1 MMMNK
6 KTGKAG
12 TSKSHKS
19 AEGGAKFAKNSAKSG
34 KAGAKSVKNSAK
46 SAKNGAKSVKNSD
59 KSDKAGTKTGRA
71 VKNGTKSTKAIA
83 KPIKNSA
90 RPDNVETKSSK
101 SRCGVSS
108 KCGGCQF
115 IDMPYKQQL
124 KVKHDRL
131 EGLIGKYCE
140 VGEFIGMENPDHY
153 RCKVHAVFTHDRK
166 GNPLSGI
173 YQEGSHKVVPVD
185 ACLLEDKKA
194 DDIIATIR
202 GMLRSFKIKT
212 YDEDYGQGLLRH
224 VLIRVG
230 KNSGQ
235 IMVILVLTSPILPSK
250 NNFVKALL
258 KAHPEITTIVHNVN
272 DKHTS
277 MILGDQEKVIYG
289 KGYITDT
296 VCGMEFKI
304 SPKSFYQVNP
314 VQTEKMYSK
323 AIELAHLDGSEE
335 ALDCYSGVG
344 TIGIIAS
351 PHVKHVTSVEINGD
365 AVRDAIWNAKNNGI
379 ENVTFYKND
388 ATRFMQQMADSGDRV
403 DVVFMDP
410 PRSGATEEFLNSLF
424 ILYPKK
430 VVYISCGP
438 DSLARDLGIMTKNG
452 YKVTDCVPVDMFCHT
467 RSIETI
473 VLLKRAD
480 IN

>member
-1 MMMNK
+1 MAEK
-6 KTGKAG
+6 KVTA
-12 TSKSHKS
+12 
-19 AEGGAKFAKNSAKSG
+19 N
-34 KAGAKSVKNSAK
+34 
-46 SAKNGAKSVKNSD
+46 
-59 KSDKAGTKTGRA
+59 
-71 VKNGTKSTKAIA
+71 KSTNKRTPGK
-83 KPIKNSA
+83 KPAPK
-90 RPDNVETKSSK
+90 
-101 SRCGVSS
+101 
-108 KCGGCQF
+108 
-115 IDMPYKQQL
+115 KQQL
-124 KVKHDRL
+124 TRSVSRCPVFKKCGACQMIDTPYETQLRKKHKKVADLL
-131 EGLIGKYCE
+131 EPYCKVE
-140 VGEFIGMENPDHY
+140 SFIGMETPEHY

-173 YQEGSHKVVPVD
+173 YQEGSHKVVPVES
-185 ACLLEDKKA
+185 CLLEDKKA
-194 DDIIATIR
+194 DEIIATIR

-258 KAHPEITTIVHNVN
+258 KAHPEITTIVLNVN
-272 DKHTS
+272 
-277 MILGDQEKVIYG
+277 
-289 KGYITDT
+289 TDT

-323 AIELAHLDGSEE
+323 AIELADLDGSEE

-365 AVRDAIWNAKNNGI
+365 AVRDAIWNAKNNDI
-379 ENVTFYKND
+379 DNVTFYKND
-388 ATRFMQQMADSGDRV
+388 ATRFMQQMADSGDKA

-424 ILYPKK
+424 VLGPSK

-438 DSLARDLGIMTKNG
+438 DSLARDLGIFVKNG

-473 VLLKRAD
+473 VLLKKK
-480 IN
+480 

>member
-1 MMMNK
+1 MMMKRIDK
-6 KTGKAG
+6 KVGNSKAAKNEG
-12 TSKSHKS
+12 ATKKAKTSKDERTVK
-19 AEGGAKFAKNSAKSG
+19 
-34 KAGAKSVKNSAK
+34 KA
-46 SAKNGAKSVKNSD
+46 
-59 KSDKAGTKTGRA
+59 R
-71 VKNGTKSTKAIA
+71 
-83 KPIKNSA
+83 
-90 RPDNVETKSSK
+90 SSK
-101 SRCGVSS
+101 DAKIVKASNASDNTDAAKASRSSRSRCKVSS

-124 KVKHDRL
+124 RIKHDKL
-131 EGLIGKYCE
+131 EDLLGKYCK
-140 VGEFIGMENPDHY
+140 VGTFIGMDDPDHY

-185 ACLLEDKKA
+185 SCLLEDEKA
-194 DDIIATIR
+194 DAIIATIR

-258 KAHPEITTIVHNVN
+258 KEHPEITTIVLNVN
-272 DKHTS
+272 DKRTS
-277 MILGDQEKVIYG
+277 MILGDQEKVLYG

-323 AIELAHLDGSEE
+323 ALELAELDGSEE

-379 ENVTFYKND
+379 KNVTFYKND
-388 ATRFMQQMADSGDRV
+388 ATRFMQQMAESGDKV

-410 PRSGATEEFLNSLF
+410 PRSGATEEFLSSLF
-424 ILYPKK
+424 ILGPKK

-438 DSLARDLGIMTKNG
+438 DSLARDLGIFTKNG
-452 YKVTDCVPVDMFCHT
+452 YKVTNCVPVDMFCHT

-473 VLLKRAD
+473 VLLNKTGK
-480 IN
+480 

>member
-6 KTGKAG
+6 KTGKTG
-12 TSKSHKS
+12 TSKVQKKADNSSKAKKAGNSLKTKKADSSLKPKKS
-19 AEGGAKFAKNSAKSG
+19 GSVSAKI
-34 KAGAKSVKNSAK
+34 KSDK
-46 SAKNGAKSVKNSD
+46 KNSD
-59 KSDKAGTKTGRA
+59 
-71 VKNGTKSTKAIA
+71 VIA
-83 KPIKNSA
+83 KAAK
-90 RPDNVETKSSK
+90 
-101 SRCGVSS
+101 RCKVSS

-115 IDMPYKQQL
+115 IDMPYKKQL

-131 EGLIGKYCE
+131 EELIGKYCE
-140 VGEFIGMENPDHY
+140 VGEFIGMDDPDHY

-258 KAHPEITTIVHNVN
+258 KAHPEITTIVLNVN

-277 MILGDQEKVIYG
+277 MILGEQEKVLYG

-323 AIELAHLDGSEE
+323 AIELAHLDGTEE

-351 PHVKHVTSVEINGD
+351 PHVKHVTSVEINAD
-365 AVRDAIWNAKNNGI
+365 AVKDAIWNAKNNGI
-379 ENVTFYKND
+379 KNVTFYKND
-388 ATRFMQQMADSGDRV
+388 ATRFMQQMADSGDKV

-438 DSLARDLGIMTKNG
+438 DSLARDLGIFTKNG
-452 YKVTDCVPVDMFCHT
+452 YRVTDCVPVDMFCHT

-473 VLLKRAD
+473 VLLKRVD
-480 IN
+480 VK

>member
-1 MMMNK
+1 MK
-6 KTGKAG
+6 
-12 TSKSHKS
+12 SKDSVKGS
-19 AEGGAKFAKNSAKSG
+19 ANLAQNSAKAPKNGRGSKMPAS
-34 KAGAKSVKNSAK
+34 KAGKGVQGSKKSITKTEKGEKKTKEPFAKSLKGSKEAK
-46 SAKNGAKSVKNSD
+46 KTVVRSEKKATRSDNTSV
-59 KSDKAGTKTGRA
+59 T
-71 VKNGTKSTKAIA
+71 
-83 KPIKNSA
+83 
-90 RPDNVETKSSK
+90 SSK
-101 SRCGVSS
+101 SRCPVSK

-115 IDMPYKQQL
+115 IDMPYRNQL
-124 KVKHDRL
+124 KVKHERL
-131 EGLIGKYCE
+131 EELLSKYCT
-140 VGEFIGMENPDHY
+140 VGEFIGMDDPDHY

-173 YQEGSHKVVPVD
+173 YQEGSHKVVPVES
-185 ACLLEDKKA
+185 CLLEDKKA
-194 DDIIATIR
+194 DEIIATIR

-258 KAHPEITTIVHNVN
+258 KAHPEITTIVLNVN

-277 MILGDQEKVIYG
+277 MILGDKEKVLYG

-323 AIELAHLDGSEE
+323 AIELADLDGSEE

-365 AVRDAIWNAKNNGI
+365 AVRDAIWNAKNNDI
-379 ENVTFYKND
+379 DNVTFYKND
-388 ATRFMQQMADSGDRV
+388 ATRFMQQMADSGDKA

-424 ILYPKK
+424 VLGPSK

-438 DSLARDLGIMTKNG
+438 DSLARDLGIFVKNG
-452 YKVTDCVPVDMFCHT
+452 YIVTDCVPVDMFCHT

-473 VLLKRAD
+473 VLLKKKL
-480 IN
+480 

>member
-6 KTGKAG
+6 KTGNPGA
-12 TSKSHKS
+12 SKVHKKTD
-19 AEGGAKFAKNSAKSG
+19 GSAKTG
-34 KAGAKSVKNSAK
+34 
-46 SAKNGAKSVKNSD
+46 KNGAKSVKLGSKTDKERTKTVKSGARSD
-59 KSDKAGTKTGRA
+59 KTGKT
-71 VKNGTKSTKAIA
+71 VKNGTKSNKTMA
-83 KPIKNSA
+83 KSIKNSA
-90 RPDNVETKSSK
+90 KTDKVEIKSVK
-101 SRCGVSS
+101 SRCNVSS

-140 VGEFIGMENPDHY
+140 VGDFIGMEDPDHY

-230 KNSGQ
+230 RNSGQ

-258 KAHPEITTIVHNVN
+258 KAHPEITTIVLNVN

-277 MILGDQEKVIYG
+277 MILGDQEKVLYG

-351 PHVKHVTSVEINGD
+351 PHVKHVTSVEINAD
-365 AVRDAIWNAKNNGI
+365 AVKDAIWNAKNNGI
-379 ENVTFYKND
+379 KNVTFYKND
-388 ATRFMQQMADSGDRV
+388 ATRFMQQMADSGDKA

-438 DSLARDLGIMTKNG
+438 DSLARDLGIFTKNG
-452 YKVTDCVPVDMFCHT
+452 YRVTDCVPVDMFCHT

-480 IN
+480 IK

>member
-1 MMMNK
+1 MMKRIDK
-6 KTGKAG
+6 KVGNSKAAKNEG
-12 TSKSHKS
+12 ATKKAKTSKDERTVK
-19 AEGGAKFAKNSAKSG
+19 
-34 KAGAKSVKNSAK
+34 KA
-46 SAKNGAKSVKNSD
+46 
-59 KSDKAGTKTGRA
+59 R
-71 VKNGTKSTKAIA
+71 
-83 KPIKNSA
+83 
-90 RPDNVETKSSK
+90 SSK
-101 SRCGVSS
+101 DAKIVKASNASDNTDAAKASRSSRSRCKVSS

-124 KVKHDRL
+124 RIKHDKL
-131 EGLIGKYCE
+131 EDLLGKYCK
-140 VGEFIGMENPDHY
+140 VGTFIGMDDPDHY

-185 ACLLEDKKA
+185 SCLLEDEKA
-194 DDIIATIR
+194 DAIIATIR

-258 KAHPEITTIVHNVN
+258 KEHPEITTIVLNVN
-272 DKHTS
+272 DKRTS
-277 MILGDQEKVIYG
+277 MILGDQEKVLYG

-323 AIELAHLDGSEE
+323 ALELAELDGSEE

-379 ENVTFYKND
+379 KNVTFYKND
-388 ATRFMQQMADSGDRV
+388 ATRFMQQMAESGDKV

-410 PRSGATEEFLNSLF
+410 PRSGATEEFLSSLF
-424 ILYPKK
+424 ILGPKK

-438 DSLARDLGIMTKNG
+438 DSLARDLGIFTKNG
-452 YKVTDCVPVDMFCHT
+452 YKVTNCVPVDMFCHT

-473 VLLKRAD
+473 VLLNKTGK
-480 IN
+480 

>member
-1 MMMNK
+1 MRQRIWMMMKRIDK
-6 KTGKAG
+6 KVGNSKAAKNEG
-12 TSKSHKS
+12 AAKKAKTSKDERTVK
-19 AEGGAKFAKNSAKSG
+19 
-34 KAGAKSVKNSAK
+34 KA
-46 SAKNGAKSVKNSD
+46 
-59 KSDKAGTKTGRA
+59 R
-71 VKNGTKSTKAIA
+71 
-83 KPIKNSA
+83 
-90 RPDNVETKSSK
+90 SSK
-101 SRCGVSS
+101 DAKIVKASNASDNTDAAKASRSSRSRCKVSS

-124 KVKHDRL
+124 RIKHDKL
-131 EGLIGKYCE
+131 EDLLGKYCK
-140 VGEFIGMENPDHY
+140 VGTFIGMDDPDHY

-185 ACLLEDKKA
+185 SCLLEDEKA
-194 DDIIATIR
+194 DAIIATIR

-258 KAHPEITTIVHNVN
+258 KEHPEITTIVLNVN
-272 DKHTS
+272 DKRTS
-277 MILGDQEKVIYG
+277 MILGDQEKVLYG

-323 AIELAHLDGSEE
+323 ALELAELDGSEE

-379 ENVTFYKND
+379 KNVTFYKND
-388 ATRFMQQMADSGDRV
+388 ATRFMQQMAESGDKV

-410 PRSGATEEFLNSLF
+410 PRSGATEEFLSSLF
-424 ILYPKK
+424 ILDPKK

-438 DSLARDLGIMTKNG
+438 DSLARDLGIFTKNG
-452 YKVTDCVPVDMFCHT
+452 YKVTNCVPVDMFCHT

-473 VLLKRAD
+473 VLLNKTGK
-480 IN
+480 